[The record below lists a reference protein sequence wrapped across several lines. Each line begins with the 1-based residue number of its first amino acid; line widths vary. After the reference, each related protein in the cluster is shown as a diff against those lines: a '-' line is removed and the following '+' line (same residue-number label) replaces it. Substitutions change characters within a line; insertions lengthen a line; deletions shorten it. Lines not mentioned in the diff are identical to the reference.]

1 MLVLTTLL
9 VLILSFLA
17 VRIYLKNVK
26 KLVAPEDASPKK
38 PISVNYHFTRKC
50 NYECGFCFHT
60 AKTSYILPLVDA
72 KRGIKLL
79 AEAGMKK
86 INFAGGEPFLYP
98 KFLGKLVK
106 YCKEELQLESVSIVT
121 NGSLVKERWLE
132 TYAQYLD
139 IMAVSCDSFDE
150 TTNTSIGRGKGT
162 HLETF
167 VNLSLLCR
175 KYNVKFKVNTV
186 VCRYNFNE
194 DMNAK
199 IEQVAP
205 FRWKCFQVLVVPG
218 ENDSSATLRNAQ
230 RFVISDEEYEIFCRR
245 HQHQKSFV
253 PESNAVMKSSYL
265 ILDEYMRFLNK
276 GVKEPTKS
284 ILEVGVPAA
293 FDDVYWDDESFVKRG
308 GEYDWQKE
316 KKKEGSAYDF

>member
-1 MLVLTTLL
+1 MFVFNTLVL
-9 VLILSFLA
+9 VAIGFA
-17 VRIYLKNVK
+17 CYWFWYHLKT
-26 KLVAPEDASPKK
+26 AYRKK

-60 AKTSYILPLVDA
+60 AKTSYVLPIDEA

-79 AEAGMKK
+79 VEAGMRK

-98 KFLGKLVK
+98 AFLGELVR
-106 YCKEELQLESVSIVT
+106 YCKADLKMESVSIVT
-121 NGSLVKERWLE
+121 NGSLVKEKWLE
-132 TYAQYLD
+132 TYAKHLD

-150 TTNTSIGRGKGT
+150 STNKLIGRGKGT
-162 HLETF
+162 HLQTF
-167 VNLSLLCR
+167 VNLSQLCW
-175 KYNVKFKVNTV
+175 KHNVKFKVNTV
-186 VCRYNFNE
+186 VCRYDFNE
-194 DMNAK
+194 DMNAG
-199 IEQVAP
+199 IEMVAP

-230 RFVISDEEYEIFCRR
+230 RFVISDAEYQSFCDR
-245 HQHQKSFV
+245 HKHQESFV

-276 GVKEPTKS
+276 GVKKPTQS

-293 FDDVYWDDESFVKRG
+293 MDDVYWDDESFARRG
-308 GEYDWQKE
+308 G
-316 KKKEGSAYDF
+316 